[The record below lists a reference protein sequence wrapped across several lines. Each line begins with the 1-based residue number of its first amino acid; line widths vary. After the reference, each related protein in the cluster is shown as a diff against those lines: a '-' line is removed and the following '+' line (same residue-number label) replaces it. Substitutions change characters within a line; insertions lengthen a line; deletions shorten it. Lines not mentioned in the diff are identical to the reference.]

1 MTKQIVYIE
10 SPFSGDIELNLA
22 YLGACMLDC
31 IERGEVPIASHGD
44 LPRWLDDT
52 DPKQRAIGIRIGFER
67 AKVCDKSVVYEDFG
81 RSEGMKL
88 GIEDAGK
95 NGRPVE
101 FRNLRDYRKFF
112 TIRNN
117 IHLLFEEFVKVCGF
131 SKDEL
136 YSKSRKPKLCD
147 AKSAWVVISSE
158 LYPNKKLDE
167 IGSYIN
173 KDRTTCYFHLQNSDV
188 KEKKSCCQKLK
199 FKLGL

>member
-95 NGRPVE
+95 NGRPIE
-101 FRNLRDYRKFF
+101 FRNLLNFKQLFI
-112 TIRNN
+112 IREN
-117 IHLLFEEFVKVCGF
+117 IDLLFKKFVEVSGF
-131 SKDEL
+131 SEEQLQQRNGPRHLTDTKAAWFIIAHGVFPDKTYIEIGGYIKKDHATCCHYLRNKDVE
-136 YSKSRKPKLCD
+136 
-147 AKSAWVVISSE
+147 AI
-158 LYPNKKLDE
+158 KKL
-167 IGSYIN
+167 
-173 KDRTTCYFHLQNSDV
+173 
-188 KEKKSCCQKLK
+188 CQKLK
-199 FKLGL
+199 FKLGI

>member
-88 GIEDAGK
+88 GKRVMFRLPNMSMVGYPFNSGGYFRYCAEFK
-95 NGRPVE
+95 N
-101 FRNLRDYRKFF
+101 KM
-112 TIRNN
+112 
-117 IHLLFEEFVKVCGF
+117 
-131 SKDEL
+131 
-136 YSKSRKPKLCD
+136 
-147 AKSAWVVISSE
+147 
-158 LYPNKKLDE
+158 
-167 IGSYIN
+167 
-173 KDRTTCYFHLQNSDV
+173 
-188 KEKKSCCQKLK
+188 
-199 FKLGL
+199 